1 MSKFRFKN
9 KSDTLRL
16 IEIEQAPDN
25 GLKDQ
30 RALCDWL
37 IEQAANDG
45 SRGLCNSLLNTSAKL
60 LVAHEAAQIR
70 SNELLSKSAVS
81 NFMQKVSEAIIE
93 EANKL
98 NVSAEER
105 NAFIDRIHARIAAA
119 MQEGAKNAADRVASP
134 LKAKA

>member
-30 RALCDWL
+30 RVLCDWL
-37 IEQAANDG
+37 TEKAIEDG
-45 SRGLCNSLLNTSAKL
+45 SKGLANSLLNTSAKL

-70 SNELLSKSAVS
+70 SNDLLSRSAVS
-81 NFMQKVSEAIIE
+81 AFMQKVSEAVIE
-93 EANKL
+93 EAAKL
-98 NVSAEER
+98 NVSADER
-105 NAFIDRIHARIAAA
+105 NKFIDNIHARIAAA
-119 MQEGAKNAADRVASP
+119 LAEGAKNAESRVASP
-134 LKAKA
+134 LKAKS